1 MAYYFSEPSHT
12 FSEYLLVPGYSSS
25 ECQPQNVSL
34 KTPLVKFKKVLYNN
48 LTSVIRCVGLA
59 RIFRRKIYGRR

>member
-25 ECQPQNVSL
+25 AC
-34 KTPLVKFKKVLYNN
+34 TP
-48 LTSVIRCVGLA
+48 SIRST
-59 RIFRRKIYGRR
+59 R